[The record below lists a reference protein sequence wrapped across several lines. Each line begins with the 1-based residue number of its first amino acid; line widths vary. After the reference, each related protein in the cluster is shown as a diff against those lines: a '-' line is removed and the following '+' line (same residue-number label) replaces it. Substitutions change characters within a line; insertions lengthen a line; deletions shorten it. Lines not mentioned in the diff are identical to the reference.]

1 MWLHKNE
8 LSQEERKVRAL
19 YKFLRDDLEHYLV
32 DFALVD
38 SYFNFINAGLPFP
51 FVEKRD
57 LKPRS
62 KMLEMENHL
71 MNSFIT
77 IFSEGSIPPEMKKN
91 IRHFDNN
98 KVTKE
103 NLGELKLTGLS
114 IPDRFRT
121 SQKYFETHGFYDLL
135 RSLLPVDYALLIQR
149 DTTSRSKTR
158 FSLSHYHVRIDWML
172 DSAAE
177 ALGKE
182 LRYISKELYE
192 KGEKYAQ
199 EMVEKLFEYYS
210 FHHTVSG
217 RRTAALLAAQFLRQS
232 SFYSTVFVSS
242 AESRTLT
249 RICENGVVKY
259 TLLKLDNADIE
270 QIERHPNGDP
280 EFRKKFLIHEKDHYG
295 VAVFMVVY
303 GQNEHSKPP
312 TDGKL
317 RDLKGDVAW
326 LRVRNQLLVP
336 KSSETTT
343 RPIRYQTIYD
353 QMDPLA

>member
-8 LSQEERKVRAL
+8 LSGEEKKVRAL
-19 YKFLRDDLEHYLV
+19 YKFLRDDLDHYLV

-38 SYFNFINAGLPFP
+38 SYFNFIKAGQPFP
-51 FVEKRD
+51 FVEKRT

-62 KMLEMENHL
+62 KMMEQENHL
-71 MNSFIT
+71 TNSFIV
-77 IFSEGSIPPEMKKN
+77 IFSEGSIPQEMKKN
-91 IRHFDNN
+91 IRHFDSN

-103 NLGELKLTGLS
+103 NLGELKLTGLTV
-114 IPDRFRT
+114 PDKFRT

-135 RSLLPVDYALLIQR
+135 RTLLPVDYALLIQR
-149 DTTSRSKTR
+149 DTASRAKTR
-158 FSLSHYHVRIDWML
+158 FALSHFHVRIDWLL

-192 KGEKYAQ
+192 KGEEYAQ

-217 RRTAALLAAQFLRQS
+217 RRTAAMLAAQYLRQPP
-232 SFYSTVFVSS
+232 FYSTVFVSS

-249 RICENGVVKY
+249 RICEVGVIKY
-259 TLLKLDNADIE
+259 TLLRISSADIE
-270 QIERHPNGDP
+270 QIERHPNGHP
-280 EFRKKFLIHEKDHYG
+280 EFRKRFLIHEADGYG

-303 GQNEHSKPP
+303 AHNEHSKPP
-312 TDGKL
+312 PDGKL
-317 RDLKGDVAW
+317 RDLKSDVAW
-326 LRVRNQLLVP
+326 LRVRNQLLIP
-336 KSSETTT
+336 RSDEATT
-343 RPIRYQTIYD
+343 RPIQYQTIYD
-353 QMDPLA
+353 QIDPLS